1 MKIDK
6 FISCF
11 LSFIFVFGLW
21 YKEMG
26 LVTYNNKLC
35 YEYRAAANKNTIKW
49 YLTVKEPHEVL
60 YIKVV
65 DDKGNI
71 SRLQNISLLR

>member
-1 MKIDK
+1 MKKYDLLI
-6 FISCF
+6 
-11 LSFIFVFGLW
+11 LSLTFIFVFGLW
-21 YKEMG
+21 YKELG

-35 YEYRAAANKNTIKW
+35 HEYQAVVNNNSVKW
-49 YLTVKEPHEVL
+49 YLTASEPNEVL

-71 SRLQNISLLR
+71 SRLENMDMLK